1 MIMKSIQTMDLRLT
15 VLPLVV
21 ILFLA
26 ACSGPRPVLYPNE
39 YLNQVGQEQAKEDIA
54 QCRQLAEE
62 HTSSNNAGK
71 KVATNTA
78 IGAGV
83 GAASGAVIGA
93 VSGSAGRGTAIGA
106 VSGATGAFFH
116 SLFNSPKPSRAYRNF
131 VDRCLGEEG
140 YESMGWD

>member
-1 MIMKSIQTMDLRLT
+1 MKTLHNMDLRLA
-15 VLPLVV
+15 VFSWVI

-39 YLNQVGQEQAKEDIA
+39 YLNQVGQDQAKEDIA

-62 HTSSNNAGK
+62 HTSSNTGK
-71 KVATNTA
+71 KIAANTA

-106 VSGATGAFFH
+106 VSGATWAFFQG
-116 SLFNSPKPSRAYRNF
+116 LFSSPKPSPAYRNF
-131 VDRCLGEEG
+131 VDRCLGEKG
-140 YESMGWD
+140 YESMGWE